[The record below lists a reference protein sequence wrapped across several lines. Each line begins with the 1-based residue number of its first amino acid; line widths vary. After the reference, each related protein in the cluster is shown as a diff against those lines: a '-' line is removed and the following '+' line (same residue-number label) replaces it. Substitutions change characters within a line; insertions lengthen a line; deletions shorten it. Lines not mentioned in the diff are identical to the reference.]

1 MKTLEESRTL
11 IDEIDNKIIE
21 LYEKRMQVVKDV
33 VEYKIENNIP
43 ILDANRESSMLS
55 KNLKKINNE
64 EFKKYYEDVLKGYL
78 KASKAMQQ
86 DILNLKSK
94 D

>member
-1 MKTLEESRTL
+1 MKTLEESRIE

-43 ILDANRESSMLS
+43 ILDANRESSMLN

-78 KASKAMQQ
+78 KASKEMQQ
-86 DILNLKSK
+86 DILNSKSK

>member
-1 MKTLEESRTL
+1 MKTLEESRIE

-33 VEYKIENNIP
+33 VQYKIENNIP

-64 EFKKYYEDVLKGYL
+64 EFKKYYEGVLKGYL
-78 KASKAMQQ
+78 KASKEMQQ
-86 DILNLKSK
+86 DILNSKSK

>member
-1 MKTLEESRTL
+1 MKTLEESRIE

-21 LYEKRMQVVKDV
+21 LYEKRMQVVKNV
-33 VEYKIENNIP
+33 VQYKIENNIP

-78 KASKAMQQ
+78 KASKEMQQ
-86 DILNLKSK
+86 DILNSKSK

>member
-1 MKTLEESRTL
+1 MKTLEESRIE

-21 LYEKRMQVVKDV
+21 LYEKRMQVVKEV
-33 VEYKIENNIP
+33 INYKIENNIP

-78 KASKAMQQ
+78 KASKEMQQ
-86 DILNLKSK
+86 DILNSKSK

>member
-1 MKTLEESRTL
+1 MKTLEESRIL
-11 IDEIDNKIIE
+11 IDEIDTKIIE

-33 VEYKIENNIP
+33 IEYKIENNIP

-86 DILNLKSK
+86 DILNSKSK

>member
-33 VEYKIENNIP
+33 IEYKIENNIP
-43 ILDANRESSMLS
+43 ILDANRESSMLN

-86 DILNLKSK
+86 DILNSKSK

>member
-1 MKTLEESRTL
+1 MKTLEESRIE

-21 LYEKRMQVVKDV
+21 LYEKRMQVVKNV
-33 VEYKIENNIP
+33 VQYKIENNIP

-78 KASKAMQQ
+78 KASKEMQQ

>member
-1 MKTLEESRTL
+1 MKTLEESRIE

-33 VEYKIENNIP
+33 VQYKIENNIP

-78 KASKAMQQ
+78 KASKEMQQ
-86 DILNLKSK
+86 DILNSKSK

>member
-1 MKTLEESRTL
+1 MKTLEESRIE

-33 VEYKIENNIP
+33 VQYKIENNIP

-55 KNLKKINNE
+55 KNLKKIYNE

-78 KASKAMQQ
+78 KASKEMQQ
-86 DILNLKSK
+86 DILNSKSK

>member
-1 MKTLEESRTL
+1 MKTLEESRIE

-78 KASKAMQQ
+78 KASKEMQQ
-86 DILNLKSK
+86 DILNSKSK

>member
-1 MKTLEESRTL
+1 MKTLEESRIE

-33 VEYKIENNIP
+33 VQYKIENNIP
-43 ILDANRESSMLS
+43 ILDANRESSMLN

-78 KASKAMQQ
+78 KASKEMQQ
-86 DILNLKSK
+86 DILNSKSK

>member
-1 MKTLEESRTL
+1 MKTLEESRIE

-21 LYEKRMQVVKDV
+21 LYEKRMKVVKDV
-33 VEYKIENNIP
+33 INYKIENNIP
-43 ILDANRESSMLS
+43 ILDANRESSMLN
-55 KNLKKINNE
+55 KNLKKIKNE

-78 KASKAMQQ
+78 KASKEMQQ
-86 DILNLKSK
+86 DILNSKSK

>member
-1 MKTLEESRTL
+1 MKTLEESRIE

-21 LYEKRMQVVKDV
+21 LYEKRMQVVKNV
-33 VEYKIENNIP
+33 IEYKIENNIP

-78 KASKAMQQ
+78 KASKEMQQ

>member
-1 MKTLEESRTL
+1 MKTLEESRIL

-33 VEYKIENNIP
+33 IEYKIENNIP

-86 DILNLKSK
+86 DILNSKSK